1 MNRKNN
7 KRVYVGVSGGVD
19 SSVALY
25 LLKKQGYDV
34 TGVFI
39 KTWHPDWLPCTEP
52 EDRLSAI
59 KVCAELEV
67 PFLELDAKEE
77 YKRGVADRM
86 IADYKAGRTPN
97 PDVLCNREVK
107 FGIFYKWAKEQGAD
121 FVATGHY
128 ARSEDG
134 KLLMGKD
141 SSKDQSY
148 FLWMIDTDILPN
160 VLFPIGNLEKKG
172 VRKIAE
178 RAGLHTFKRKDSQGV
193 CFLGD
198 IDIKDFLS
206 HYIEKKTGNVIVEGG
221 QVVGEHDGINFYTV
235 GERHGFRILPEYN
248 TGEPFYITKKDV
260 ANNVLYVS
268 KQNPLISSDN
278 KLSAFYLEEVNFFSK
293 NLPDK
298 FEGLCRVR
306 HLGEL
311 HKATV
316 TKEGDKFKVELKDSE
331 SISPGQSAVIY
342 MGDELILGGIIS
354 SL

>member
-1 MNRKNN
+1 MNKENT
-7 KRVYVGVSGGVD
+7 KKVYVGVSGGVD
-19 SSVALY
+19 SSVAFY

-67 PFLELDAKEE
+67 PFVELDAKEE

-86 IADYKAGRTPN
+86 ISDYKAGRTPN

-128 ARSEDG
+128 ARSENG

-148 FLWMIDTDILPN
+148 FLWMIDADILPN
-160 VLFPIGNLEKKG
+160 VLFPIGNLEKKE

-178 RAGLHTFKRKDSQGV
+178 SAGLHTFKRKDSQGV

-198 IDIKDFLS
+198 IDIKDFLF
-206 HYIEKKTGNVIVEGG
+206 HYIEKNIGNVLNEDG
-221 QVVGEHDGINFYTV
+221 QIVGEHDGINFYTV
-235 GERHGFRILPEYN
+235 GERRGFRILPEHN

-268 KQNPLISSDN
+268 KQNPLISSDS
-278 KLSAFYLEEVNFFSK
+278 KLNTFYLEEVNLFSK

-311 HKATV
+311 HEVSV
-316 TKEGDKFKVELKDSE
+316 TKDGEKMKVELKDSE

-342 MGDELILGGIIS
+342 KGEELILGGIIS

>member
-1 MNRKNN
+1 MNKGNT
-7 KRVYVGVSGGVD
+7 KKVYVGVSGGVD

-25 LLKKQGYDV
+25 LLKKAGYDV

-67 PFLELDAKEE
+67 PFIELDAKEE
-77 YKRGVADRM
+77 YKRGVAEKM
-86 IADYKAGRTPN
+86 ISDYKAGRTPN
-97 PDVLCNREVK
+97 PDVLCNKEVK
-107 FGIFYKWAKEQGAD
+107 FGIFYKFAKEQGAD

-148 FLWMIDTDILPN
+148 FLWMIDSDILKN
-160 VLFPIGNLEKKG
+160 VLFPIGNLEKKE

-198 IDIKDFLS
+198 IDMRDFLS
-206 HYIEKKTGNVIVEGG
+206 HYIEKKIGKVLNEKGEVIGD
-221 QVVGEHDGINFYTV
+221 HDGINFYTV

-248 TGEPFYITKKDV
+248 FGEAFYITKKDV
-260 ANNVLYVS
+260 ENNVLYVS
-268 KQNPLISSDN
+268 KQNPLISNDN
-278 KLSAFYLEEVNFFSK
+278 KLKYFYLEEVNLFLK
-293 NLPDK
+293 ELPEK

-311 HKATV
+311 HKALL
-316 TKEGDKFKVELKDSE
+316 TKEGDKIKVELEDSE
-331 SISPGQSAVIY
+331 SLSPGQSAVIY
-342 MGDELILGGIIS
+342 KEDQLVLGGIIS